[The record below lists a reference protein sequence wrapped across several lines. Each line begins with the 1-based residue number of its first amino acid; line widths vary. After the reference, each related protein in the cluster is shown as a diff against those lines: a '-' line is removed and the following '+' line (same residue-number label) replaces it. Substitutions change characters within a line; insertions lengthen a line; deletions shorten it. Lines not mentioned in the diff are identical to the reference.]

1 MRDGQIQIRKTLR
14 FEPIL
19 RLAGRPN
26 SNLKSV
32 AFRAYFRT
40 CWAVKFVPKPLRV
53 KFTLRLTRQSNSG
66 LKVMHFEPD
75 LAPAERSN
83 LGLKALYFELN
94 LALAAWSNSGLESIE
109 L

>member
-1 MRDGQIQIRKTLR
+1 
-14 FEPIL
+14 
-19 RLAGRPN
+19 
-26 SNLKSV
+26 
-32 AFRAYFRT
+32 
-40 CWAVKFVPKPLRV
+40 
-53 KFTLRLTRQSNSG
+53 
-66 LKVMHFEPD
+66 MHFEPD